1 METSSSIALK
11 LNKFWFYT
19 SFKTGLLPTE
29 EATLKRLLAH
39 PTVEGVIL
47 TNKEGQLQYTSL
59 DHNVTFFITS
69 KLLSFADM
77 ARATI
82 RDIDPTDN
90 LITFRLRTREKEMM
104 VVAPDDGMQ
113 VIAIQKVNT
122 STSLTIRKT
131 DSEYNDNF

>member
-1 METSSSIALK
+1 
-11 LNKFWFYT
+11 
-19 SFKTGLLPTE
+19 
-29 EATLKRLLAH
+29 
-39 PTVEGVIL
+39 
-47 TNKEGQLQYTSL
+47 
-59 DHNVTFFITS
+59 VTFFITS